1 MGGIIGITSG
11 RYYQNC
17 KKNLGVQIQKL
28 TIHICA
34 LANILHLNLTYNII
48 RMSKYLFLTPG
59 LSNKYMQG
67 MAGISKQTDKLTQF
81 SKRAPCSN

>member
-17 KKNLGVQIQKL
+17 KKNLVAADTKL

-34 LANILHLNLTYNII
+34 LANILHLNTKANL
-48 RMSKYLFLTPG
+48 
-59 LSNKYMQG
+59 
-67 MAGISKQTDKLTQF
+67 
-81 SKRAPCSN
+81 